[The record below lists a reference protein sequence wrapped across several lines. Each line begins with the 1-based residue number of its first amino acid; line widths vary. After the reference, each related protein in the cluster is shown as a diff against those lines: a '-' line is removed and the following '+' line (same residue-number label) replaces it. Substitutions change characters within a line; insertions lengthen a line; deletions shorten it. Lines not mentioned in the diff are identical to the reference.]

1 MVPRPFPGAELFAR
15 TRIQAIIVELSTI
28 ESTFSAHIAK
38 GIQGFAHPDYPAYR
52 ITMELLNA
60 TESYLWVSE
69 ITRDFD
75 ARELMPDCS
84 QRAIRG
90 SGLAY
95 GAYLGA
101 DTEVGTISFMLY
113 RVRVSERGYR
123 A

>member
-1 MVPRPFPGAELFAR
+1 
-15 TRIQAIIVELSTI
+15 
-28 ESTFSAHIAK
+28 
-38 GIQGFAHPDYPAYR
+38 
-52 ITMELLNA
+52 MELLNA

-69 ITRDFD
+69 ITRVFD

-113 RVRVSERGYR
+113 RVRVSEKGYR